1 MNGKIRV
8 NFFKFS
14 LSKFCMIKKKMNKNG
29 MINAI
34 GLVEIARATDIDNN
48 KMFLKFCLRK

>member
-1 MNGKIRV
+1 
-8 NFFKFS
+8 
-14 LSKFCMIKKKMNKNG
+14 MNKNG

-48 KMFLKFCLRK
+48 KMFLKFCLKK